1 MIRHTLKLKIRRND
15 KKHTLVAGLNK
26 RVCAGGLW
34 RTVWKNMR
42 SRCVEQTD
50 SDISGR
56 KWIDFGDMSIT
67 ISIDELAQRI
77 NKGSNNIILAS
88 LWSAHEGGGYA
99 QFNSEHIST
108 ARFCDTAAALA
119 SAPSSAEGRNPLPTQ
134 DVLARWFVQWGL
146 TEDRQVVVYDNQRG
160 LYAARAW
167 WVLKWA
173 GVQDVVILDGGQQAW
188 EAAGHETLGGPGNPH
203 GYSTIK
209 PDLGHMPTAT
219 IEDVR
224 AHKGI
229 LIDARESSH
238 FGGRKERLDLKAGHI
253 PGAVNVPS
261 RDLLTEEGLFKSPE
275 ETREIFAGV
284 GVHSADDVI
293 IYSGSGNHSAQ
304 AIIAM
309 NIAGLG
315 TPRHYI
321 GGWSQWSANPK
332 NPVER

>member
-134 DVLARWFVQWGL
+134 DVLAR
-146 TEDRQVVVYDNQRG
+146 
-160 LYAARAW
+160 
-167 WVLKWA
+167 
-173 GVQDVVILDGGQQAW
+173 
-188 EAAGHETLGGPGNPH
+188 
-203 GYSTIK
+203 
-209 PDLGHMPTAT
+209 
-219 IEDVR
+219 
-224 AHKGI
+224 
-229 LIDARESSH
+229 
-238 FGGRKERLDLKAGHI
+238 
-253 PGAVNVPS
+253 
-261 RDLLTEEGLFKSPE
+261 
-275 ETREIFAGV
+275 
-284 GVHSADDVI
+284 
-293 IYSGSGNHSAQ
+293 
-304 AIIAM
+304 
-309 NIAGLG
+309 
-315 TPRHYI
+315 
-321 GGWSQWSANPK
+321 
-332 NPVER
+332 